1 MTEIPTDPPGIP
13 GAPGSGPGTLSGPPA
28 GGGGPGAPDE
38 ILVAFAEPAE
48 QRRLTVLVRIILAIP
63 HLVVLYILGI
73 ASEVVALVCWFAA
86 LFTGRLPGGLA
97 DFQVG
102 YLRWLTRFS
111 AYLLLLTDVYP
122 PFEFAEAQYPVRI
135 QAEPGPLNRLAV
147 FFRIILVIPAAI
159 VAGLLG
165 YGLSF
170 LVMFV
175 TWLIVLIAGRMPRPL
190 HEALAAT
197 VRYHVRVTGYFLMLT
212 ARYPGGLYGDPATS
226 AFAAAP
232 AGGGFPAGPAGAAGP
247 ADPPAPG
254 WGEPAPGQP
263 GYGELGYGAPA
274 GGAFDYGTPAA
285 PGHPAPD
292 SAGEP
297 GYGQPPPGYGQA
309 APGQPAGYGQATPGY
324 GEPAGYGQPAAPV
337 RWLGGDQPW
346 QLVLSQAAKRLVTL
360 FLVLGVIL
368 TVGYVVLISVVAA
381 TSGNNSVTR
390 AEATISVESSFATLS
405 STLSTFDSKVSAC
418 QGKLSCVNKAD
429 AQMARA
435 FGTFAQQ
442 MGGKSMPD
450 AASTAAAGR
459 VRSDAS
465 QASSAFAR
473 LAVVTSPAQYQ
484 QVVAS
489 TGLESLLGRFDD
501 DYRAL
506 GGTLGAR

>member
-1 MTEIPTDPPGIP
+1 MTEIPMEPPGIP
-13 GAPGSGPGTLSGPPA
+13 GAPGSGPGTLSAPPA
-28 GGGGPGAPDE
+28 GGGGWSAPDE

-63 HLVVLYILGI
+63 HLVVLYILSI
-73 ASEVVALVCWFAA
+73 ASEVVALICWFAA

-102 YLRWLTRFS
+102 YLRWLTRFA
-111 AYLLLLTDVYP
+111 AYLFLLTDDYP
-122 PFEFAEAQYPVRI
+122 PFEFAEVQYPVRL

-147 FFRIILVIPAAI
+147 LFRIILVIPAAI
-159 VAGLLG
+159 VATVLG

-190 HEALAAT
+190 HEALAAA

-212 ARYPGGLYGDPATS
+212 ARYPGGLFGDPATS
-226 AFAAAP
+226 AFVAAP
-232 AGGGFPAGPAGAAGP
+232 AGGGFPAGPADPAAP
-247 ADPPAPG
+247 AAPG
-254 WGEPAPGQP
+254 WGQPAPDQP

-274 GGAFDYGTPAA
+274 DGAFDYGTPVA
-285 PGHPAPD
+285 PGQPAPGGT
-292 SAGEP
+292 GEP
-297 GYGQPPPGYGQA
+297 GYGQAPPGYGQP
-309 APGQPAGYGQATPGY
+309 APGQ
-324 GEPAGYGQPAAPV
+324 PAGYGQPAAPV
-337 RWLGGDQPW
+337 RWLGGDDPW
-346 QLVLSQAAKRLVTL
+346 RLVLSQAAKRLVTL

-368 TVGYVVLISVVAA
+368 AVGYGVLISVVAA
-381 TSGNNSVTR
+381 TSSNNSVTR

-405 STLSTFDSKVSAC
+405 STLSTFDSKVTAC

-429 AQMARA
+429 AQMSRA
-435 FGTFAQQ
+435 FGAFAQE

-450 AASTAAAGR
+450 AASTAAAAR

-465 QASSAFAR
+465 LAGSDFAR
-473 LAVVTSPAQYQ
+473 LAAVTSPAQYQ

-489 TGLESLLGRFDD
+489 TGLESLLGRFDE

>member
-1 MTEIPTDPPGIP
+1 MTEIPMEPPGIP
-13 GAPGSGPGTLSGPPA
+13 AAPRSEPGMPGGPPGD
-28 GGGGPGAPDE
+28 GGEPGAPDE
-38 ILVAFAEPAE
+38 ILVAFAEQAE

-63 HLVVLYILGI
+63 HLIVLYVLSI
-73 ASEVVALVCWFAA
+73 ASEVVALICWFAA

-111 AYLLLLTDVYP
+111 AYLFLLTDVYP
-122 PFEFAEAQYPVRI
+122 PFELAEADYPVQLRA
-135 QAEPGPLNRLAV
+135 QPGPLNRLAV
-147 FFRIILVIPAAI
+147 LFRIILVIPAAI
-159 VAGLLG
+159 VVAVLG

-175 TWLIVLIAGRMPRPL
+175 TWLIVLISGRMPRSL

-212 ARYPGGLYGDPATS
+212 ARYPGGLFGDPATS
-226 AFAAAP
+226 AFVAAP
-232 AGGGFPAGPAGAAGP
+232 AGGAFPAGPADP
-247 ADPPAPG
+247 AAPG
-254 WGEPAPGQP
+254 LGGPAPGQP
-263 GYGELGYGAPA
+263 GYGQPGYGAPA
-274 GGAFDYGTPAA
+274 GGAFDYGTPV
-285 PGHPAPD
+285 
-292 SAGEP
+292 
-297 GYGQPPPGYGQA
+297 PPGQ
-309 APGQPAGYGQATPGY
+309 
-324 GEPAGYGQPAAPV
+324 PAGYGQPAAPV

-346 QLVLSQAAKRLVTL
+346 RLVLSQAAKRLVTL

-368 TVGYVVLISVVAA
+368 AVGYVVLISVAAA
-381 TSGNNSVTR
+381 TSSNNSVTR

-429 AQMARA
+429 AEMSRA
-435 FGTFAQQ
+435 FGTFAQE

-450 AASTAAAGR
+450 AASTAAADR

-465 QASSAFAR
+465 LASSDFAR
-473 LAVVTSPAQYQ
+473 LAAVTSPAQYQ

-489 TGLESLLGRFDD
+489 TGLESLLGRFDN
-501 DYRAL
+501 DYQSL
-506 GGTLGAR
+506 GDTLGAR